1 VIPITLGIIFV
12 LLFANFRNIANT
24 LIVML
29 TVPLSLIGG
38 FWLLDILDYDL
49 SVAVGV
55 GFIGLVGIA
64 TEIGVVLIV
73 FMEEAVSRYKAEGR
87 LQTREDLD
95 AAVREGALLRLRPIA
110 MTVTSTMAGLLPILW
125 ASGTGAEAMSRI
137 AAPMVGGLA
146 SASVLALVVIPA
158 VFALIGSRDLGC
170 RGEK

>member
-1 VIPITLGIIFV
+1 
-12 LLFANFRNIANT
+12 
-24 LIVML
+24 MS
-29 TVPLSLIGG
+29 TVPLSLVGG

-55 GFIGLVGIA
+55 GFIGLVGIT

-73 FMEEAVSRYKAEGR
+73 FMEEAVSRYKTEGR

-158 VFALIGSRDLGC
+158 VFALVRSWGLPY
-170 RGEK
+170 RGKE